1 MAERRSPKPNVVGS
15 NPTWPVFFYMVIGRN
30 EMSKIKAF
38 LSETVVEM
46 KKVVWP
52 SWPSAVSSMKV
63 VLVSTVLFAMLFGLV
78 DYLLL
83 SGLYSIF

>member
-1 MAERRSPKPNVVGS
+1 MGKV
-15 NPTWPVFFYMVIGRN
+15 
-30 EMSKIKAF
+30 KAF

-52 SWPSAVSSMKV
+52 SWASVLSSMKV
-63 VLVSTVLFAMLFGLV
+63 VLISTVIFAVLFGVV

-83 SGLYSIF
+83 NGLYTLF

>member
-1 MAERRSPKPNVVGS
+1 MG
-15 NPTWPVFFYMVIGRN
+15 
-30 EMSKIKAF
+30 KIKLF

-52 SWPSAVSSMKV
+52 SWASVLSAMKV
-63 VLVSTVLFAMLFGLV
+63 VLVSTVIFAILFGVV

-83 SGLYSIF
+83 KTLYTLF

>member
-1 MAERRSPKPNVVGS
+1 MG
-15 NPTWPVFFYMVIGRN
+15 
-30 EMSKIKAF
+30 KIKAF

-52 SWPSAVSSMKV
+52 TWGSALSSMKV
-63 VLVSTVLFAMLFGLV
+63 VLVSTVLFAILFGVV

-83 SGLYSIF
+83 KGLYTIF

>member
-1 MAERRSPKPNVVGS
+1 MG
-15 NPTWPVFFYMVIGRN
+15 
-30 EMSKIKAF
+30 KIKAF

-63 VLVSTVLFAMLFGLV
+63 VLVSTVIFAVLFGLV
-78 DYLLL
+78 DWLLL
-83 SGLYSIF
+83 SGLYSLF

>member
-1 MAERRSPKPNVVGS
+1 MG
-15 NPTWPVFFYMVIGRN
+15 
-30 EMSKIKAF
+30 KIKAF

-52 SWPSAVSSMKV
+52 SWASAVSSMKV
-63 VLVSTVLFAMLFGLV
+63 VLISTVLFAVLFGVV

-83 SGLYSIF
+83 SGLYSVF

>member
-1 MAERRSPKPNVVGS
+1 MGKVKV
-15 NPTWPVFFYMVIGRN
+15 
-30 EMSKIKAF
+30 F

-52 SWPSAVSSMKV
+52 SWASALSSMKV
-63 VLVSTVLFAMLFGLV
+63 VLVSTVIFAILFGVV

-83 SGLYSIF
+83 KGIYTLF

>member
-1 MAERRSPKPNVVGS
+1 MG
-15 NPTWPVFFYMVIGRN
+15 
-30 EMSKIKAF
+30 KIKAF
-38 LSETVVEM
+38 LSETIVEM

-52 SWPSAVSSMKV
+52 SWPSALSSMKV

-83 SGLYSIF
+83 NGLYTIF

>member
-1 MAERRSPKPNVVGS
+1 MGKV
-15 NPTWPVFFYMVIGRN
+15 
-30 EMSKIKAF
+30 KAF

-52 SWPSAVSSMKV
+52 SWASALSSMKV
-63 VLVSTVLFAMLFGLV
+63 VLVSTVIFAALFGVV

-83 SGLYSIF
+83 GGIYALF

>member
-15 NPTWPVFFYMVIGRN
+15 NPTWPVFSYGSRENKMG
-30 EMSKIKAF
+30 KIKAF

-63 VLVSTVLFAMLFGLV
+63 VLVSTIIFAMLFGVV
-78 DYLLL
+78 DFLLL
-83 SGLYSIF
+83 KGLYTLF

>member
-1 MAERRSPKPNVVGS
+1 MG
-15 NPTWPVFFYMVIGRN
+15 
-30 EMSKIKAF
+30 KIKAF

-52 SWPSAVSSMKV
+52 SWPSALSSMKV
-63 VLVSTVLFAMLFGLV
+63 VLISTVVFAMLFGLV

-83 SGLYSIF
+83 NGLYTIF

>member
-1 MAERRSPKPNVVGS
+1 MGKV
-15 NPTWPVFFYMVIGRN
+15 
-30 EMSKIKAF
+30 KAF

-52 SWPSAVSSMKV
+52 SWPSALSSMKV

-78 DYLLL
+78 DFVLLK
-83 SGLYSIF
+83 GLYSIF